1 MWKNTNVPLRINL
14 FASIAPIALLIMVVG
29 LFWVVAPMAIG
40 RSLAVWELIL
50 SVVILVDMAL
60 APAAPEATGAGGIAR
75 FCTLV
80 NESRLCRP

>member
-50 SVVILVDMAL
+50 SVVILVAMLWTWRWRRQRQKRQELEGLRDSAL
-60 APAAPEATGAGGIAR
+60 W
-75 FCTLV
+75 
-80 NESRLCRP
+80 